1 MKTII
6 ILCFTCFLMIFSLD
20 ATATKTES
28 SPKKA
33 TIYWDASLSM
43 NSKNLDKELSFLEAY
58 FLKDKNTE
66 VSLVV
71 FSNEIDL
78 QKEFLVANSNW
89 EALKKTLKNIQY
101 EGVALFDVLQKE
113 TSSDI
118 VFIFTDG
125 VSVLD
130 QVNINKKTPTYI
142 ISSTPNASKDILIL
156 ESTATGGSY
165 IDFNELTLQKGL
177 EIILNNYSKHM
188 VITPKKR
195 KKIVTK
201 PIASIGNQ
209 IQGTIYDLDGVLVG
223 ATVKIKGKNTFAL
236 TNINGKFA
244 IAAKKGETL
253 WISYVGKQVEK
264 ICIENQEELVV
275 FLANDKNS
283 VLDEVVV
290 KSKITKEDDFVETGY
305 GKIDKKKLGYAVKVI
320 KSEDFNKSAYT
331 LSQAIQGKRL
341 PMRKIGSINL
351 KGNPLIIVDGFPLIK
366 DRIVKEGDPGQAV
379 KAIDLLDPNQ
389 VASVTILK
397 GLAATN
403 IYGSE
408 GHAGV
413 ILIATKA
420 FSSNKKINK
429 PVNTALLKNN
439 TYTEN
444 IERVRDASLYKL
456 PYIQEYKNFKTFQE
470 VYAHYL
476 IEREKHFKNPL
487 FFINTA
493 EYIALWGNKKLATK
507 VLTNVLEITK
517 NDVSLLRLTAYKLEE
532 HQDYLFAKKIYK
544 KTQELRPRESQVYR
558 DLAQIYIKTDA
569 YEKALVIY
577 KNIYNKKYKGVD
589 FSGLQKIIT
598 NELKHLVTTK
608 ADEINTLGL
617 SKNYKVSSEINTRI
631 VVEWNDNDASFELQF
646 VNPQKKFFKWT
657 HTKSSDGLRLFNER
671 KQGFQIEEF
680 LLDHTAKGKW
690 IINIENKRQNYK
702 KPIALKY
709 TIYKNYGKSTESKE
723 TKVLIL
729 NNLKGKQ
736 MLGKIII

>member
-1 MKTII
+1 MKTYILII
-6 ILCFTCFLMIFSLD
+6 ISSLSLLNFQV
-20 ATATKTES
+20 KES
-28 SPKKA
+28 SIVFSGKKA
-33 TIYWDASLSM
+33 TIYWDSSLSM
-43 NSKNLDKELSFLEAY
+43 NSKNLEKELSFLEAY
-58 FLKDKNTE
+58 FLKNKNVE

-71 FSNEIDL
+71 FSNETDF
-78 QKEFLVANSNW
+78 QKKFLVTSSNW

-118 VFIFTDG
+118 VFVFTDG
-125 VSVLD
+125 ISVLN
-130 QVNINKKTPTYI
+130 QMNINKKTPTYI
-142 ISSTPNASKDILIL
+142 ISSTSNASKDILIL

-165 IDFNELTLQKGL
+165 FDFNELTIQKGL
-177 EIILNNYSKHM
+177 EIILNKHPRLT
-188 VITPKKR
+188 VIVPKKR
-195 KKIVTK
+195 KKNVTK
-201 PIASIGNQ
+201 SIAPNREQ
-209 IQGTIYDLDGVLVG
+209 IQGVIYDLDGVLVG
-223 ATVKIKGKNTFAL
+223 ATVKIKGKNTFTL
-236 TNINGKFA
+236 TNINGEFA

-253 WISYVGKQVEK
+253 WISYVGKQAEK
-264 ICIENQEELVV
+264 IRIENQEELIV

-290 KSKITKEDDFVETGY
+290 KSKITKEDDVVETGY
-305 GKIDKKKLGYAVKVI
+305 GKVDKKKLGYAVKVI
-320 KSEDFNKSAYT
+320 KSENFNKSAYT
-331 LSQAIQGKRL
+331 LSQALQGKFG
-341 PMRKIGSINL
+341 PMRGGGSINL
-351 KGNPLIIVDGFPLIK
+351 KSGPLIIVDGFPLAK
-366 DRIVKEGDPGQAV
+366 DRPSQAV
-379 KAIDLLDPNQ
+379 KGIDMIDPNN
-389 VASVTILK
+389 VESVTVLK

-403 IYGSE
+403 RYGSE
-408 GHAGV
+408 GNAGV
-413 ILIATKA
+413 ILIATKT

-429 PVNTALLKNN
+429 PVNATLLRDN
-439 TYTEN
+439 TYAEN
-444 IERVRDASLYKL
+444 VESITDASLYKL